1 MEAKQLWLY
10 FSIVLEGNQLDEGII
25 TYQAHGICLR
35 LPVRDVQVHLGFS
48 TEKKN
53 PYS

>member
-10 FSIVLEGNQLDEGII
+10 FPIVLEGNQLNEGII
-25 TYQAHGICLR
+25 TYQAHGICLSS
-35 LPVRDVQVHLGFS
+35 PWEMFQYIWDFQQG
-48 TEKKN
+48 KKN